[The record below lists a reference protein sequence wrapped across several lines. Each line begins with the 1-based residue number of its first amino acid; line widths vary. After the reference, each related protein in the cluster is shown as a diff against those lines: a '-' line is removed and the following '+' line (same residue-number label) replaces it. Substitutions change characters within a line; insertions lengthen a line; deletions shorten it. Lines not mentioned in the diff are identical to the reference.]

1 MFNLS
6 VFVNTTESEHIHKVN
21 DAETSIDLFVHAVSC
36 DNVTHAHIMDN
47 HTGEL
52 YATYD
57 NGDLWLHE
65 SVREMIAFMLL
76 CAIMDEVWG
85 E

>member
-6 VFVNTTESEHIHKVN
+6 VFVHTTHSEHTHKVN
-21 DAETSIDLFVHAVSC
+21 DAETSIDLFIHAVEC
-36 DNVTHAHIMDN
+36 DDVTHASIMDN

-57 NGDLWLHE
+57 EGELWLHE
-65 SVREMIAFMLL
+65 SVREMIATMLL
-76 CAIMDEVWG
+76 CALMAEFWG